1 MKYLKTFE
9 AKIRHNFTDKMVTD
23 IKGIFIDMKDL
34 GTKIQ
39 INDIKGGI
47 SILLTDGP
55 AFSLDKIEDSALMLI
70 DYMKIEC
77 NENILVNYEIHFY
90 NNNYR
95 VYQFNDLDKVPE
107 WLNENITSFKIKII
121 F

>member
-23 IKGIFIDMKDL
+23 IKGIFVEMRDIGL
-34 GTKIQ
+34 RTYIT
-39 INDIKGGI
+39 DIKGGVCVT
-47 SILLTDGP
+47 LEAGP
-55 AFSLDKIEDSALMLI
+55 SFTLDIIEDPVLMLI

-77 NENILVNYEIHFY
+77 NENILVNYEICV
-90 NNNYR
+90 NYR
-95 VYQFNDLDKVPE
+95 SNKFIYTDLEKIPE
-107 WLNENITSFKIKII
+107 WLNKNITNFKIKII

>member
-23 IKGIFIDMKDL
+23 IKGIFIDMKDI
-34 GTKIQ
+34 GTTIQ

-47 SILLTDGP
+47 SVMFSDGP
-55 AFSLDKIEDSALMLI
+55 AFSLNMIEDPTLMLI

-77 NENILVNYEIHFY
+77 NENILVDYEICI
-90 NNNYR
+90 NYR
-95 VYQFNDLDKVPE
+95 SNKYLYTDLEKIPE
-107 WLNENITSFKIKII
+107 WLSKNITSFKIKII